1 MSFIKPS
8 SESPS
13 NVTIQTLHPTE
24 MQQVLQTQRSL
35 ASRAYRVFLNTC
47 VNVNLIFQA
56 LALPP
61 SPAISV
67 PQLLHAIR

>member
-24 MQQVLQTQRSL
+24 MQQVLQTQRSF

-47 VNVNLIFQA
+47 VHVKVIFQA

-67 PQLLHAIR
+67 PVHIW